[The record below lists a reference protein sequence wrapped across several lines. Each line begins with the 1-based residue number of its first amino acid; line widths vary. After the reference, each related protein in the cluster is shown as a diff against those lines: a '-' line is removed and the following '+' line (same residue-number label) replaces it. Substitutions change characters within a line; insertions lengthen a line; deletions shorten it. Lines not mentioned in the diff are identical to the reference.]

1 MKKNIEA
8 LWMGKPIPPTMSA
21 EEQAIFSEKHS
32 QSQKAYEQLERH
44 LNGEG
49 TRLLHDYLSSLS
61 IVNDLERKNAFVY
74 GFSLGVK
81 LIAEGLEE

>member
-1 MKKNIEA
+1 MKKNIES
-8 LWMGKPIPPTMSA
+8 LWMGRPIPPTMSA

-32 QSQKAYEQLERH
+32 QSQKAYEQLEKY
-44 LNGEG
+44 LDSDGK
-49 TRLLHDYLSSLS
+49 RLLLAYLSCQST
-61 IVNDLERKNAFVY
+61 VNELERKNAFVY